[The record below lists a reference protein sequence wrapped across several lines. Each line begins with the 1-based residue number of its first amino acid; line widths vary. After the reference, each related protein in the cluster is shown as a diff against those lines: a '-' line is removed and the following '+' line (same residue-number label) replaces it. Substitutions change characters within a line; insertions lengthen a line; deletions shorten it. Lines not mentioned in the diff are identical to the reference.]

1 MNILK
6 SAKFIERRGLEIVI
20 ILALAALAL
29 AGLVFYIYAWRAVN
43 AVESSG
49 VIGIG
54 VREKILD
61 EVAKDLRDRESNLE
75 KLKVS
80 PLLLRNIFR

>member
-6 SAKFIERRGLEIVI
+6 SAKFIEKRGLEVVIV
-20 ILALAALAL
+20 LALVVLAL
-29 AGLVFYIYAWRAVN
+29 AGLVFYVYAWRAVN
-43 AVESSG
+43 AMESSG

-61 EVAKDLRDRESNLE
+61 EVAKDLSDRAAHLE